1 MAAWLSSLACI
12 QLLAFAAC
20 RAEVPATPSAKAG
33 PATTAVA
40 PALSD
45 QPSDRRTAG
54 QPGCRFER
62 PEVWAAGTVSWIGN
76 CRSGFANDSG
86 VIVMVV
92 KGAEPER
99 FYGRVQD
106 GHLRVGVLQSPNGF
120 MAGTWVN
127 GALAAALA
135 DDVAQRNAL
144 IAAFRVAAN
153 AATSASNS
161 LAKKGDATASRY
173 YAKQAKLLHEQ
184 ID

>member
-1 MAAWLSSLACI
+1 MATWLSSFACI
-12 QLLAFAAC
+12 PLLAFAAC
-20 RAEVPATPSAKAG
+20 RAEVPATPSTKVG
-33 PATTAVA
+33 PETTAVA

-76 CRSGFANDSG
+76 CRNGFADDSG

-92 KGAEPER
+92 KDAEPER
-99 FYGRVQD
+99 FYGHVQD